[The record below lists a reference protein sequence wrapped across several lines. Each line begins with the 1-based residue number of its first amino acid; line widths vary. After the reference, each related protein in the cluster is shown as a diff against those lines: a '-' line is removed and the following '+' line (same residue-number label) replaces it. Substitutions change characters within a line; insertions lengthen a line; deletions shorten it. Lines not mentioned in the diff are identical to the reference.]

1 MGTAAGSGPSNKPFY
16 ARSESILARSF
27 CERQCRWTRGQT
39 SSYYR
44 PEGKLETQEE
54 SMVGRTSNGL
64 DDAQARR
71 LRQRFRKGVFVI
83 PSLLTTANIFCGF
96 YSVMESLAG
105 VKALA
110 LIGFAG
116 TASTAIADATEH
128 FDRAAIVIG
137 FAALFDL
144 LDGRVARMTNAT
156 SEFGLEL
163 DSIADV
169 ISFGIAPALLAFAWG
184 YGQLP
189 DLHNIGWAAS
199 FLFVICGA
207 LRLARFNV
215 QARRPHSNLP
225 PKNPKVD
232 KKAFVGMPIPVG
244 ATMIASL
251 THFSPTPVGY
261 VGERHLWSLTVG
273 PQFYS
278 TALLIL
284 VVSLAFLMIS
294 TLRYS
299 SLKNVGVGNRNPRIL
314 IIGLA
319 MVVIL
324 IWFYSRWVLLAISTV
339 YVSHGLVAKLW
350 SLLKPRRGGAEHPD
364 LELDTRPTTEAR
376 S

>member
-1 MGTAAGSGPSNKPFY
+1 LAA
-16 ARSESILARSF
+16 
-27 CERQCRWTRGQT
+27 
-39 SSYYR
+39 SYYLR
-44 PEGKLETQEE
+44 EPDDVSEEE
-54 SMVGRTSNGL
+54 SMAGTILNGTV
-64 DDAQARR
+64 DPQDRR

-96 YSVMESLAG
+96 YSIMESMAG
-105 VKALA
+105 INALSIVVMNRS
-110 LIGFAG
+110 LDSIIGF
-116 TASTAIADATEH
+116 DDLKVATEH
-128 FDRAAIVIG
+128 FDKAAIVIG

-169 ISFGIAPALLAFAWG
+169 ISFGIAPAVLAFAWG

-244 ATMIASL
+244 ATMIASIV
-251 THFSPTPVGY
+251 HFAPKPLGY
-261 VGERHLWSLTVG
+261 ISENHIWSLWIG
-273 PQFYS
+273 PKTYS

-284 VVSLAFLMIS
+284 VVCLAFLMIS

-299 SLKNVGVGNRNPRIL
+299 SLKNVGVGNRNPRMI

-319 MVVIL
+319 MFVIL
-324 IWFYSRWVLLAISTV
+324 IWFYSQWVLLIISTA
-339 YVSHGLVAKLW
+339 YVSHGVVVKLW
-350 SLLKPRRGGAEHPD
+350 SLLKPRKAGSSQAEI
-364 LELDTRPTTEAR
+364 ELDTKHSPEVR

>member
-1 MGTAAGSGPSNKPFY
+1 MTSKPPNTLQD
-16 ARSESILARSF
+16 RN
-27 CERQCRWTRGQT
+27 QT
-39 SSYYR
+39 D
-44 PEGKLETQEE
+44 
-54 SMVGRTSNGL
+54 V
-64 DDAQARR
+64 QARR

-105 VKALA
+105 ARFLA
-110 LIGFAG
+110 LVGLG
-116 TASTAIADATEH
+116 NGSEHLGPTAVAAATEH
-128 FDRAAIVIG
+128 FDRAAITIG

-144 LDGRVARMTNAT
+144 LDGRVARMTDTT

-184 YGQLP
+184 YGELP

-215 QARRPHSNLP
+215 QARRPHANLP

-244 ATMIASL
+244 ATMIAAI
-251 THFSPTPVGY
+251 THFSPRPVGH
-261 VGERHLWSLTVG
+261 VAESHLFSLSIGSQVYG
-273 PQFYS
+273 
-278 TALLIL
+278 TALIVL
-284 VVSLAFLMIS
+284 VASLAFLMIS

-299 SLKNVGVGNRNPRIL
+299 SFKNLGVGNRNPRIL

-319 MVVIL
+319 LFVTL
-324 IWFYSRWVLLAISTV
+324 IWFYSRWVLLILATV
-339 YVSHGLVAKLW
+339 YASHGVIAKLW
-350 SLLKPRRGGAEHPD
+350 SLLRPRRAPAERSD
-364 LELDTRPTTEAR
+364 IELDSKPSSELRT
-376 S
+376 

>member
-1 MGTAAGSGPSNKPFY
+1 MSVDSRRK
-16 ARSESILARSF
+16 
-27 CERQCRWTRGQT
+27 

-44 PEGKLETQEE
+44 AETVGQRSSQEE
-54 SMVGRTSNGL
+54 TMAGRTPNGAM
-64 DDAQARR
+64 DEAQARR

-105 VKALA
+105 IKALA
-110 LIGFAG
+110 VVPLSSGLELMIESGAVN
-116 TASTAIADATEH
+116 AATEH

-169 ISFGIAPALLAFAWG
+169 ISFGIAPAVLAFAWG
-184 YGQLP
+184 YGQVP
-189 DLHNIGWAAS
+189 EFHNVGWAAS

-215 QARRPHSNLP
+215 QSRRPHSNLP

-232 KKAFVGMPIPVG
+232 KKAFVGMPIPVA
-244 ATMIASL
+244 ATMIASI
-251 THFSPTPVGY
+251 THFSPKPLGY
-261 VGERHLWSLTVG
+261 IAGTHLWSLWIGTRA
-273 PQFYS
+273 YS
-278 TALLIL
+278 TALLVL
-284 VVSLAFLMIS
+284 VVCLAFLMIS

-319 MVVIL
+319 MLVIL
-324 IWFYSRWVLLAISTV
+324 IWFYSQWVLLIISTV
-339 YVSHGLVAKLW
+339 YVSHGVLIKLW
-350 SLLKPRRGGAEHPD
+350 SLLKPRRAGEAHPEID
-364 LELDTRPTTEAR
+364 LDTKPSPEIR

>member
-1 MGTAAGSGPSNKPFY
+1 MTGRTLNGSG
-16 ARSESILARSF
+16 
-27 CERQCRWTRGQT
+27 
-39 SSYYR
+39 
-44 PEGKLETQEE
+44 
-54 SMVGRTSNGL
+54 
-64 DDAQARR
+64 DAQDRR
-71 LRQRFRKGVFVI
+71 LRQKFRKGVFVI

-105 VKALA
+105 IKALA
-110 LIGFAG
+110 LVPLSRGLDYVLESGDVSA
-116 TASTAIADATEH
+116 ATEH

-169 ISFGIAPALLAFAWG
+169 ISFGVAPAVLAFAWG
-184 YGQLP
+184 YGQIP

-225 PKNPKVD
+225 PKNPKID

-244 ATMIASL
+244 ATMIASI
-251 THFSPTPVGY
+251 THFSPQPLGY
-261 VGERHLWSLTVG
+261 GGPTHLWSLSIH
-273 PQFYS
+273 PQAYS

-284 VVSLAFLMIS
+284 VVCLAFLMIS

-299 SLKNVGVGNRNPRIL
+299 SLKNIGVGNRNPRIL

-319 MVVIL
+319 LVVTL
-324 IWFYSRWVLLAISTV
+324 IWFYSRWFLLIISTV
-339 YVSHGLVAKLW
+339 YVSHGVLAKLW
-350 SLLKPRRGGAEHPD
+350 SLLKPRRAADGRAEI
-364 LELDTRPTTEAR
+364 ELDTKPSPEIRN
-376 S
+376 